1 MTKHKQPH
9 LPDSRPVAD
18 EAKAHA
24 EVPPGRD
31 LQPGPSF
38 AGPGYAGFGGSA
50 GYNGSGMGGVSGGY
64 TGGGGDAD
72 YSWVPPAETRHD
84 DRIRDDVEDRLAMS
98 DEIDAS
104 GVQVLV
110 EAGSVTLEGNV
121 ETRHMKQIARDIAAA
136 VPGVSDVHNRLHV
149 EQSIIDELKEK
160 LSPGP
165 EHATRHR

>member
-1 MTKHKQPH
+1 
-9 LPDSRPVAD
+9 
-18 EAKAHA
+18 
-24 EVPPGRD
+24 
-31 LQPGPSF
+31 
-38 AGPGYAGFGGSA
+38 
-50 GYNGSGMGGVSGGY
+50 
-64 TGGGGDAD
+64 
-72 YSWVPPAETRHD
+72 
-84 DRIRDDVEDRLAMS
+84 MS

>member
-1 MTKHKQPH
+1 MSKHKPRH
-9 LPDSRPVAD
+9 LPDSRGAAD

-24 EVPPGRD
+24 DVPPARD
-31 LQPGPSF
+31 LQPGPTF
-38 AGPGYAGFGGSA
+38 AGPGYSGFGGSA

-64 TGGGGDAD
+64 TGGGYPD

-84 DRIRDDVEDRLAMS
+84 DRIRGDVEDRLAMS
-98 DEIDAS
+98 DEVDAS

-136 VPGVSDVHNRLHV
+136 VPGVSSVHNRLHV

-165 EHATRHR
+165 EHAPRHR